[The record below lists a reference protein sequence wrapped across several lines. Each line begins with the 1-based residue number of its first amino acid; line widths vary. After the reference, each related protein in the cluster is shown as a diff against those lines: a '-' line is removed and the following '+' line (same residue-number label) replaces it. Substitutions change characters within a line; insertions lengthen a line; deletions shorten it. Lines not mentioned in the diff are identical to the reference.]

1 MDIADLNTIS
11 NRTKTAADFFDG
23 KTWYMGSHATS
34 RTGFALITPNFGLT
48 GDGKTIVVTVAK
60 GAKCTPLDGL
70 RKIKLSEY
78 YQLEGK

>member
-1 MDIADLNTIS
+1 
-11 NRTKTAADFFDG
+11 
-23 KTWYMGSHATS
+23 
-34 RTGFALITPNFGLT
+34 
-48 GDGKTIVVTVAK
+48 VAK